1 MKIVVATPM
10 YPPEIAEPAPY
21 IKEVSAHL
29 GKEHKVAIVAYAST
43 SEKTANATL
52 FTVNKRRPLPFRLL
66 KYTYVLFE
74 ASQGADIIYVQG
86 GTASG
91 LPAILVGKLRNIPVV
106 LRFTEDE
113 AWERTTKQGVTNKSL
128 EDFLEK
134 PEVDFFISLIM
145 RLQTFTLR
153 RATVVITT
161 SQYQKETLANRYG
174 FSRERIVTIYN
185 PAPKEEILPFM
196 ELVNLHQI
204 IVTTKLTSWSGVN
217 TAIEAVA
224 LLVKEFPDIRL
235 VVAGEGPEKA
245 RLKAHAEKLSIAKN
259 ISFLGYV
266 SRAEAWHLRKTSR
279 VYIESTLGAGS
290 LDRISWS
297 LRAGIPVVVNNVPVL
312 NESIQNGVSGFFV
325 EKADAEE
332 LAGVI
337 KKLFTN

>member
-1 MKIVVATPM
+1 
-10 YPPEIAEPAPY
+10 
-21 IKEVSAHL
+21 
-29 GKEHKVAIVAYAST
+29 
-43 SEKTANATL
+43 
-52 FTVNKRRPLPFRLL
+52 
-66 KYTYVLFE
+66 
-74 ASQGADIIYVQG
+74 
-86 GTASG
+86 
-91 LPAILVGKLRNIPVV
+91 
-106 LRFTEDE
+106 
-113 AWERTTKQGVTNKSL
+113 
-128 EDFLEK
+128 
-134 PEVDFFISLIM
+134 
-145 RLQTFTLR
+145 
-153 RATVVITT
+153 
-161 SQYQKETLANRYG
+161 
-174 FSRERIVTIYN
+174 
-185 PAPKEEILPFM
+185 M

-279 VYIESTLGAGS
+279 VYIESTIGAGS

-337 KKLFTN
+337 KKLFTNEDLCNNIAKEGAELWKKNGKHICKGSTMSLIRFKA